1 VNYSLRH
8 LPKATPASRD
18 NFSLTMFE
26 GGHMFYFNPP
36 DLAKSRSDL
45 LDFLKRATP

>member
-1 VNYSLRH
+1 
-8 LPKATPASRD
+8 
-18 NFSLTMFE
+18 
-26 GGHMFYFNPP
+26 MFYFNPP